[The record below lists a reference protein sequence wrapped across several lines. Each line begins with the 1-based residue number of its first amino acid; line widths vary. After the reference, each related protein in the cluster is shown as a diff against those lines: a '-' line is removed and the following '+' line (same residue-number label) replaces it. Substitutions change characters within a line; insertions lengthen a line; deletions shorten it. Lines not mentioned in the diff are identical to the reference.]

1 MIDKLIDWADRAT
14 GYRFRSSGD
23 DGKLRLVVIPV
34 LLILLL
40 LTLLGIYW
48 SDEPDP
54 FDIEEAAAELAPVTE
69 SRLTTGSYTTSALIT
84 AMETLLN
91 KRGGYLSN
99 DIMPPSIWLDNIPN
113 WEFGVLVQSRDLARS
128 IRNDFSRSQ
137 SQSAED
143 VDLIIAEPKFNFDNQ
158 SWFLPATE
166 SVYQEG
172 ITALYGY
179 LERLQNPGDPNAQ
192 FYSRADNLQEW
203 LGQVEK
209 RLGSL
214 SQRLSASVGQVRLN
228 TDLAGD
234 ADAVQSTR
242 TSSQVEVKTPWDE
255 IDDVFYEARGA
266 SWALVQ
272 FKEECPD
279 KPAPD
284 HSRARGN
291 PGSDVESDYPQRQR
305 FRHFCQPLAGHGLVY
320 LARKCRGNRSTQP
333 ASAGLVPS
341 SRRLQVSAVMPAK
354 ADTSDRGIHFN
365 PPRWFTESPRAFRSD
380 FRPGPGIDSGSEA
393 GMTKSRVRDDWVG

>member
-1 MIDKLIDWADRAT
+1 MRDKLRDLADRAK
-14 GYRFRSSGD
+14 GYRYQSSED
-23 DGKLRLVVIPV
+23 DGKLKVLLIPV

-40 LTLLGIYW
+40 LVLVGIYW

-54 FDIEEAAAELAPVTE
+54 FDIQEAAIEHAPVTE

-84 AMETLLN
+84 AMETLLD

-128 IRNDFSRSQ
+128 MRNDFSRSQ

-143 VDLIIAEPKFNFDNQ
+143 VDLIIAEPKFNFDNK

-166 SVYQEG
+166 SIYGDGV
-172 ITALYGY
+172 TALYGY

-192 FYSRADNLQEW
+192 FYARADNLQEW

-234 ADAVQSTR
+234 AAAVQSTR
-242 TSSQVEVKTPWDE
+242 TSSQVEVKTPWTE

-266 SWALVQ
+266 SWALAHFLKAVELDFESVLQ
-272 FKEECPD
+272 KKNALISLRQIVRELEATQEPIWSPIILNGSGFGLF
-279 KPAPD
+279 AN
-284 HSRARGN
+284 HSLVMASYISRAN
-291 PGSDVESDYPQRQR
+291 AAVID
-305 FRHFCQPLAGHGLVY
+305 L
-320 LARKCRGNRSTQP
+320 RSLLSQ
-333 ASAGLVPS
+333 G
-341 SRRLQVSAVMPAK
+341 
-354 ADTSDRGIHFN
+354 
-365 PPRWFTESPRAFRSD
+365 
-380 FRPGPGIDSGSEA
+380 
-393 GMTKSRVRDDWVG
+393 

>member
-40 LTLLGIYW
+40 LTLMGIYW

-272 FKEECPD
+272 FMKAVELDFEPVLQKKNALISLRQIIRELEATQD
-279 KPAPD
+279 PMWSPIILNGSGFGIFAN
-284 HSRARGN
+284 HSLVMASYISRANAAVIDLR
-291 PGSDVESDYPQRQR
+291 SL
-305 FRHFCQPLAGHGLVY
+305 LAQG
-320 LARKCRGNRSTQP
+320 
-333 ASAGLVPS
+333 
-341 SRRLQVSAVMPAK
+341 
-354 ADTSDRGIHFN
+354 
-365 PPRWFTESPRAFRSD
+365 
-380 FRPGPGIDSGSEA
+380 
-393 GMTKSRVRDDWVG
+393 